1 MAQLKTGKATEITCC
16 PCLGARQRTPHR
28 ACGVRLA
35 LLAWLVALV
44 LAPGAGQAVELS
56 PPEARYVE
64 EHGLVTLCVDPDWA
78 PFESIN
84 AQGAHEGIAAD
95 LLRLVAERTGLRWQL
110 VPTASWDESLAA
122 SRDGRCQLLSFL
134 NKTPQREEWLIF
146 SRPLFSDVNVFIT
159 REEHPFIS
167 DPGKLAGE
175 SIAFPSGTAM
185 EELVRRD
192 YPNLTIHTTATED
205 EAIGMV
211 AAKKADMTMRS
222 LIVAAYTIKKQGL
235 FNLKI
240 AGQLP
245 YYSNNLCI
253 GIAGNDERLRDIVN
267 KGIASIT
274 TAERAAIENR
284 HVSINVQT
292 VTDYGNLA
300 KVLGVVLAL
309 AALGGLWAW
318 KIKRLNAALRKEIER
333 REELE
338 RMRDDVEQII
348 RHDLVT
354 PLSGI
359 ISIPELLEGEKNL
372 TRQQQELLHHAAN
385 SGRRMLATIRLAGA
399 LSRME
404 KGTYAVAL
412 ADCDVLDLLRGI
424 RANLESL
431 FVPKRLGFTV
441 LVDGRTAAAGERVLV
456 RGDANLL
463 GNLFENLIKNA
474 AEASPVDGEVALALD
489 TAAKTFSI
497 RNQGE
502 VPAGIVATFFEK
514 YVTSGKTFGTGLGT
528 YSARIIARAHGGD
541 VTLDASEPGATTVR
555 VSLPGVG
562 GASGS

>member
-1 MAQLKTGKATEITCC
+1 MVDCKPKRATGLLRWPGPEATQ
-16 PCLGARQRTPHR
+16 PRSGGV
-28 ACGVRLA
+28 CGIRLF
-35 LLAWLVALV
+35 LAVWLAVV
-44 LAPGAGQAVELS
+44 FLAPAAALAVELS

-64 EHGLVTLCVDPDWA
+64 EHGVVTLCVDPDWV

-84 AQGAHEGIAAD
+84 AQGEHEGIAAD
-95 LLRLVAERTGLRWQL
+95 LLRLVAERTGLRLEL

-122 SRDGRCQLLSFL
+122 SRAGGCQLLSFL
-134 NKTPQREEWLIF
+134 NKTPQREQWLIF

-167 DPGKLAGE
+167 DPAKLTGE

-185 EELVRRD
+185 EELIRRD

-211 AAKKADMTMRS
+211 SDKKADMTMRS

-245 YYSNNLCI
+245 YYSNNLCV
-253 GIAGNDERLRDIVN
+253 GIAGNNQLLQGILN

-292 VTDYGNLA
+292 VTDYGTLA
-300 KVLGVVLAL
+300 KVLGVGLVLAV
-309 AALGGLWAW
+309 LGGLWAW
-318 KIKRLNAALRKEIER
+318 KVNRLNGALRKEIER

-338 RMRDDVEQII
+338 RMRFDVEQII
-348 RHDLVT
+348 RHDLVS

-359 ISIPELLEGEKNL
+359 ISIPELLGDQENL
-372 TRQQQELLHHAAN
+372 TPEQHELLRHVAS
-385 SGRRMLATIRLAGA
+385 SGRRMLATIRMAGDLA
-399 LSRME
+399 RME
-404 KGTYAVAL
+404 KGTYAVAM
-412 ADCDVLDLLRGI
+412 ADCDVLDLIRGI

-431 FVPKRLGFTV
+431 FAPKNLGFTV
-441 LVDGRTAAAGERVLV
+441 QVNGRTAGAGERLPV

-474 AEASPVDGEVALALD
+474 AEASPAGGEVRLAID
-489 TAAKTFSI
+489 TAARTFCI
-497 RNQGE
+497 GNQGE
-502 VPAGIVATFFEK
+502 VPAGIVPIFFEK
-514 YVTSGKTFGTGLGT
+514 YVTSGKRFGTGLGT

-541 VTLDASEPGATTVR
+541 VTLDTAVPGETR
-555 VSLPGVG
+555 VLVHLP
-562 GASGS
+562 

>member
-1 MAQLKTGKATEITCC
+1 MCEIWHFF
-16 PCLGARQRTPHR
+16 A
-28 ACGVRLA
+28 
-35 LLAWLVALV
+35 AWLALV
-44 LAPGAGQAVELS
+44 LLAPAGALAVELS

-64 EHGLVTLCVDPDWA
+64 EHGVVTLCVDPDWV

-84 AQGAHEGIAAD
+84 AHGEHEGIAAD
-95 LLRLVAERTGLRWQL
+95 LLRLVAERTGLRLEL

-122 SRDGRCQLLSFL
+122 SKDGRCQILSFL
-134 NKTPQREEWLIF
+134 NKTPQREQWLIF

-167 DPGKLAGE
+167 DPAKLAGE

-211 AAKKADMTMRS
+211 SAKKADMAMRS

-253 GIAGNDERLRDIVN
+253 GIAGNNQRLQAILN

-292 VTDYGNLA
+292 VTDYGTLA
-300 KVLGVVLAL
+300 RVLGVVFVL

-318 KIKRLNAALRKEIER
+318 KVNRLNAALRKEIER
-333 REELE
+333 REDLE
-338 RMRDDVEQII
+338 RMRFDVEQII
-348 RHDLVT
+348 RHDLIS

-359 ISIPELLEGEKNL
+359 ISIPELLGDQENL
-372 TRQQQELLHHAAN
+372 TPEQHELLRHVAS
-385 SGRRMLATIRLAGA
+385 SGRRMLATIRMAGDLA
-399 LSRME
+399 RME
-404 KGTYAVAL
+404 KGTYTVAM
-412 ADCDVLDLLRGI
+412 ADCDVYDLIRGI

-431 FVPKRLGFTV
+431 FAPKALGFTV
-441 LVDGRTAAAGERVLV
+441 QVNGRAAAAGERVPV

-474 AEASPVDGEVALALD
+474 AEASPVGGEVRLVMD
-489 TAAKTFSI
+489 TAARTFCI
-497 RNQGE
+497 GNQGE
-502 VPAGIVATFFEK
+502 VPAGIVPIFFEK
-514 YVTSGKTFGTGLGT
+514 YVTSGKRFGTGLGT

-541 VTLDASEPGATTVR
+541 VTLDTSVPGETR
-555 VSLPGVG
+555 VLVHLP
-562 GASGS
+562 

>member
-1 MAQLKTGKATEITCC
+1 MRCPGLEAVRPQSRGTCGLRLFLAVWLV
-16 PCLGARQRTPHR
+16 LG
-28 ACGVRLA
+28 
-35 LLAWLVALV
+35 LLAPAAAL
-44 LAPGAGQAVELS
+44 AVELS

-64 EHGLVTLCVDPDWA
+64 EHGVVTLCVDPDWA
-78 PFESIN
+78 PFESVN
-84 AQGAHEGIAAD
+84 AQGEHVGIAAD
-95 LLRLVAERTGLRWQL
+95 LLRLVAERTGLRLEL

-122 SRDGRCQLLSFL
+122 SRAGRCQILSFL
-134 NKTPQREEWLIF
+134 NKTPQREQWLIF

-167 DPGKLAGE
+167 DPAKLAGE
-175 SIAFPSGTAM
+175 RIAFPSGTAM

-192 YPNLTIHTTATED
+192 YPNLTVVTTATED
-205 EAIGMV
+205 EALGMV
-211 AAKKADMTMRS
+211 SAKKADMAMRS

-253 GIAGNDERLRDIVN
+253 GIAENNQLLQGILN
-267 KGIASIT
+267 KGIASIA

-292 VTDYGNLA
+292 VTDYGALA
-300 KVLGVVLAL
+300 KVLGVGLVLAV
-309 AALGGLWAW
+309 LGGLWAC
-318 KIKRLNAALRKEIER
+318 KVNRLNVALRKEIER

-338 RMRDDVEQII
+338 RMRFDVEQII
-348 RHDLVT
+348 RHDLVS

-359 ISIPELLEGEKNL
+359 ISIPELLGDQENL
-372 TRQQQELLHHAAN
+372 TPEQHELLRHVAS
-385 SGRRMLATIRLAGA
+385 SGRRMLATIRMAGDLA
-399 LSRME
+399 RME
-404 KGTYAVAL
+404 KGTYAVAM
-412 ADCDVLDLLRGI
+412 AECDVLDLIRGI

-431 FVPKRLGFTV
+431 FAPKELGFTV
-441 LVDGRTAAAGERVLV
+441 QVNGRRAAAGERLPV

-474 AEASPVDGEVALALD
+474 AEASPAGGEVRLVID
-489 TAAKTFSI
+489 TAARTFCVC
-497 RNQGE
+497 NQGE

-514 YVTSGKTFGTGLGT
+514 YVTSGKRFGTGLGT

-541 VTLDASEPGATTVR
+541 VTLDTAVPGETR
-555 VSLPGVG
+555 VLVHLP
-562 GASGS
+562 

>member
-1 MAQLKTGKATEITCC
+1 M
-16 PCLGARQRTPHR
+16 
-28 ACGVRLA
+28 CGIWIFLA
-35 LLAWLVALV
+35 VWLAVV
-44 LAPGAGQAVELS
+44 FLAPAAALAVELS

-64 EHGLVTLCVDPDWA
+64 EHGVVTLCVDPDWV

-84 AQGAHEGIAAD
+84 AQGEHEGIAAD
-95 LLRLVAERTGLRWQL
+95 LLRLVAERTGLRLEL

-122 SRDGRCQLLSFL
+122 SRAGRCQLLSFL
-134 NKTPQREEWLIF
+134 NKTPQREQWLIF

-167 DPGKLAGE
+167 DPAKLTGE

-185 EELVRRD
+185 EELIRRD

-211 AAKKADMTMRS
+211 SAKKADMTMRS

-253 GIAGNDERLRDIVN
+253 GIAENNQLLQGILN

-292 VTDYGNLA
+292 VTDYGALA
-300 KVLGVVLAL
+300 KVLGVGLVLAV
-309 AALGGLWAW
+309 LGGLWAW
-318 KIKRLNAALRKEIER
+318 KVNRLNGALRKEIER

-338 RMRDDVEQII
+338 RMRFDVEQII
-348 RHDLVT
+348 RHDLVS

-359 ISIPELLEGEKNL
+359 ISIPELLGDQENL
-372 TRQQQELLHHAAN
+372 TPEQHELLRHVAS
-385 SGRRMLATIRLAGA
+385 SGRRMLATIRMAGDLA
-399 LSRME
+399 RME
-404 KGTYAVAL
+404 KGTYAVAM
-412 ADCDVLDLLRGI
+412 AECDVLDLIRGI

-431 FVPKRLGFTV
+431 FAPKDLGFTV
-441 LVDGRTAAAGERVLV
+441 LVDGRTAGSGERLPV

-474 AEASPVDGEVALALD
+474 AEASPVGGEVRLVID
-489 TAAKTFSI
+489 TAARTFCVC
-497 RNQGE
+497 NQGE

-514 YVTSGKTFGTGLGT
+514 YVTSGKRFGTGLGT

-541 VTLDASEPGATTVR
+541 VTLDTAVPGETR
-555 VSLPGVG
+555 VLVHLP
-562 GASGS
+562 